1 MRISDKKHQENLKYL
16 LGLDKNHKGRILDEA
31 PREYTDML
39 VKQKKIKEFFDKLKF
54 WERKKDEEDDL

>member
-1 MRISDKKHQENLKYL
+1 MRISDDKHQENLKYL

-39 VKQKKIKEFFDKLKF
+39 VKQKKTKRIF
-54 WERKKDEEDDL
+54 

>member
-1 MRISDKKHQENLKYL
+1 MRISDEKHQENLRYL
-16 LGLDKNHKGRILDEA
+16 LGLDKKSGRILDEA

-54 WERKKDEEDDL
+54 WDRKKDEEDNF